1 MKYISLCTYS
11 QASLQTSHHS
21 HKQKQQH
28 TKPNQTMSLSIS
40 FSRTSKKYREGVSV
54 SLSLSLSICACI
66 FLHAWVVLWW
76 FLFPNFFNFFF
87 FFAGFVFV
95 SLSLVN
101 NHRSFWEATWTLKAK
116 AWATMASACSWR
128 VLSGLSCCWDGS
140 GLELLH
146 GALPCFVFL
155 CIMPWTYPA
164 LVCPSLSA
172 SLSLS
177 LCFSCWQL
185 TIKCKECWCLWSVLQ
200 LHQACSGE

>member
-87 FFAGFVFV
+87 FLLASFLF
-95 SLSLVN
+95 LSLLSTITGAFERQPE
-101 NHRSFWEATWTLKAK
+101 HWKQRPELQWHQL
-116 AWATMASACSWR
+116 CSWR

-185 TIKCKECWCLWSVLQ
+185 TIKCKECWCLWSGLQ